1 LDEVDDTSIFKTGHP
16 VRYLRS
22 PPWLLCSW
30 TSRTPQRA
38 IAQRFSAL
46 ALNGRAGTHQI
57 CPLMKVNRPCHRAA
71 VTSQF
76 DPMRNSSQATK
87 TARFCSAVGF
97 GLLGREIILGG
108 SRAS

>member
-38 IAQRFSAL
+38 IAQRF
-46 ALNGRAGTHQI
+46 
-57 CPLMKVNRPCHRAA
+57 
-71 VTSQF
+71 
-76 DPMRNSSQATK
+76 
-87 TARFCSAVGF
+87 
-97 GLLGREIILGG
+97 
-108 SRAS
+108 

>member
-38 IAQRFSAL
+38 IAQRFSGVL
-46 ALNGRAGTHQI
+46 G
-57 CPLMKVNRPCHRAA
+57 M
-71 VTSQF
+71 F
-76 DPMRNSSQATK
+76 SSLEVQVLYPT
-87 TARFCSAVGF
+87 
-97 GLLGREIILGG
+97 
-108 SRAS
+108 